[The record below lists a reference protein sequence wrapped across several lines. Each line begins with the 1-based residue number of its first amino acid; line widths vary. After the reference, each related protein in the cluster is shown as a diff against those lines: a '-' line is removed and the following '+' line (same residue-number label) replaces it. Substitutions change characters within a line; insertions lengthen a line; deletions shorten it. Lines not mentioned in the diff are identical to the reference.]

1 MSAQNEQVHVAAGP
15 SFSPYLRSET
25 TLAGAL
31 LTRIRHGPDHRLRSR
46 APDRARRGWP
56 AFRHFPMRG
65 DPEDRAAYEGI
76 SPLKYI
82 RAENAPL
89 LMLQGKRDIRVPKDE
104 AE

>member
-1 MSAQNEQVHVAAGP
+1 
-15 SFSPYLRSET
+15 
-25 TLAGAL
+25 
-31 LTRIRHGPDHRLRSR
+31 
-46 APDRARRGWP
+46 
-56 AFRHFPMRG
+56 MRG

-104 AE
+104 AEQVISILTGDGRMISETETTRPVDKDA